1 MNYEDTSGSIY
12 VNRDRDK
19 RVNTLYRNIVLP
31 QNEQMFRRMLKSQL
45 LYLSQESRE
54 DGNE

>member
-1 MNYEDTSGSIY
+1 MNYEDIKS
-12 VNRDRDK
+12 
-19 RVNTLYRNIVLP
+19 LYRNIVLP

-54 DGNE
+54 DDNE